1 LKTIRISDAA
11 HRELTRLLG
20 EMMAKTGKPQTYND
34 VINALTAHS
43 VIIPANLLEKIDA
56 TINENKQLGFTTKEE
71 FIRDAIRFRL
81 RWLKGEYQFI
91 EISKEHYEQLD
102 EAVKEMSAP

>member
-34 VINALTAHS
+34 AINALTAQS
-43 VIIPANLLEKIDA
+43 VIIPAELLAKIDA
-56 TINENKQLGFTTKEE
+56 AINENKQLGYKTREQ
-71 FIRDAIRFRL
+71 FIQDAIAAL
-81 RWLKGEYQFI
+81 LQT
-91 EISKEHYEQLD
+91 ISDSHKQEKPTKDHKNQEN
-102 EAVKEMSAP
+102 

>member
-34 VINALTAHS
+34 VINALTAQS
-43 VIIPANLLEKIDA
+43 VIVPANLLENIDA
-56 TINENKQLGFTTKEE
+56 AMNENKQLSCKTREQFIQDAITALLQTLSGSHEQERPTKE
-71 FIRDAIRFRL
+71 
-81 RWLKGEYQFI
+81 
-91 EISKEHYEQLD
+91 SKSKKTE
-102 EAVKEMSAP
+102 KR